1 MDMSNNHSP
10 TNSDYNLY
18 FLSQREP
25 NSESIRPDNVPDVV
39 SDPGFTIDDRP
50 RSLRKETMPGD
61 FSSFQNLRRRV
72 QLSAAVLL
80 PWHESAQFMSSRL
93 QECWKF
99 LHKRMCTYYTIMS

>member
-72 QLSAAVLL
+72 QLSAAVLMDL
-80 PWHESAQFMSSRL
+80 PWHESAHFLSRL
-93 QECWKF
+93 QEYWKF
-99 LHKRMCTYYTIMS
+99 LLNRMCTTL

>member
-39 SDPGFTIDDRP
+39 SDPGFTID
-50 RSLRKETMPGD
+50 LE
-61 FSSFQNLRRRV
+61 V
-72 QLSAAVLL
+72 
-80 PWHESAQFMSSRL
+80 
-93 QECWKF
+93 
-99 LHKRMCTYYTIMS
+99 

>member
-61 FSSFQNLRRRV
+61 FSSFQNHREYRSV
-72 QLSAAVLL
+72 VTM
-80 PWHESAQFMSSRL
+80 EV
-93 QECWKF
+93 
-99 LHKRMCTYYTIMS
+99 LHKRMCTYYTIITPRSN

>member
-1 MDMSNNHSP
+1 MSNNHSP

-80 PWHESAQFMSSRL
+80 PWHLGKKVPNLCHRDYRSVGSSYTS
-93 QECWKF
+93 ECV
-99 LHKRMCTYYTIMS
+99 HTTP

>member
-1 MDMSNNHSP
+1 MSNNHSP

-18 FLSQREP
+18 FLSQREQ
-25 NSESIRPDNVPDVV
+25 NSESMRPDNVPYVV
-39 SDPGFTIDDRP
+39 RDPGFTIDDRP

-61 FSSFQNLRRRV
+61 FSSFQNLRRKI

-99 LHKRMCTYYTIMS
+99 LHERMCTYYTIMS

>member
-72 QLSAAVLL
+72 QLSAAVLMDL
-80 PWHESAQFMSSRL
+80 SWHESAHFMSSRL
-93 QECWKF
+93 QECWNF
-99 LHKRMCTYYTIMS
+99 LLNRMCTTL